1 MLTFFKTFKKYF
13 LKKKL
18 KKCIKFY
25 FFMCPPEINS
35 GSSIEGTLISVTARR
50 DIGKIVSGGLAQA
63 RPPLILPHY

>member
-1 MLTFFKTFKKYF
+1 
-13 LKKKL
+13 
-18 KKCIKFY
+18 
-25 FFMCPPEINS
+25 MCPPEINS